1 MKKVIMSGIF
11 IFCLYLLQSTL
22 FAMFSIGGICPNLLI
37 IATASLGFL
46 GGKRTGIYAGFFSG
60 LLLDIA
66 FRPIYGVNALLYM
79 YIGFVCGSFKKVVYS
94 KDIKLPL
101 LLIAGSDFV
110 YGLAFYFFYFFF
122 RGKFEISY
130 YFLKIILPEVVY
142 TTIMACIIY
151 PVIHFV
157 MTRIELPEKKG
168 EQTIV

>member
-1 MKKVIMSGIF
+1 MKKAIASGIF

-22 FAMFSIGGICPNLLI
+22 FAMFSVGGIRPNLLI

-79 YIGFVCGSFKKVVYS
+79 YIGYVCGSFKKVVFS
-94 KDIKLPL
+94 GDIKMPL
-101 LLIAGSDFV
+101 LFIAGSDLV
-110 YGLAFYFFYFFF
+110 YNFAFYFFYFFF

-130 YFLKIILPEVVY
+130 YITKIILPEIVY

-157 MTRIELPEKKG
+157 MKRIEMPDKKG

>member
-1 MKKVIMSGIF
+1 MKKAIASGVF

-22 FAMFSIGGICPNLLI
+22 FAMFSIGGIRPNLLI

-79 YIGFVCGSFKKVVYS
+79 YIGFICGCFKKS
-94 KDIKLPL
+94 IFSADIKMPL
-101 LLIAGSDFV
+101 LFITGSDLLYNF
-110 YGLAFYFFYFFF
+110 AFYFFYFFF
-122 RGKFEISY
+122 RGKFELSY
-130 YFLKIILPEVVY
+130 YFLNIILPEVVY

-157 MTRIELPEKKG
+157 MKRIELPDKKG

>member
-1 MKKVIMSGIF
+1 MKKAIASGAF

-22 FAMFSIGGICPNLLI
+22 FAMFSIGGIRPNLLI

-60 LLLDIA
+60 LLIDIA

-79 YIGFVCGSFKKVVYS
+79 YIGYICGLFKKVVFS
-94 KDIKLPL
+94 GDIKMPL
-101 LLIAGSDFV
+101 LFIAGSDFV
-110 YGLAFYFFYFFF
+110 YNIAFYFFHFFF

-130 YFLKIILPEVVY
+130 YFTKIILPEMVY

-151 PVIHFV
+151 PLIHFV
-157 MTRIELPEKKG
+157 MKRIELPEKKG

>member
-1 MKKVIMSGIF
+1 MKKAIASGVF

-22 FAMFSIGGICPNLLI
+22 FAMFSIGGIRPNLLI

-79 YIGFVCGSFKKVVYS
+79 YIGFICGCFQKSIFS
-94 KDIKLPL
+94 ADIKMPL
-101 LLIAGSDFV
+101 LFITGSDLLYNF
-110 YGLAFYFFYFFF
+110 AFYFFYFFF
-122 RGKFEISY
+122 RGKFELSY
-130 YFLKIILPEVVY
+130 YFLNIILPEVVY

-157 MTRIELPEKKG
+157 MKRIELPDKKG

>member
-1 MKKVIMSGIF
+1 MKKAIASGVF

-22 FAMFSIGGICPNLLI
+22 FAMFSIGGIRPNLLI

-60 LLLDIA
+60 LLIDIG
-66 FRPIYGVNALLYM
+66 FRSFYGVNALLYM
-79 YIGFVCGSFKKVVYS
+79 YVGFACGSFKKVLFP

-101 LLIAGSDFV
+101 LFIAGSDLI
-110 YGLAFYFFYFFF
+110 YNLAYYFFHFFF

-130 YFLKIILPEVVY
+130 YFMKIILPEMVY

-151 PVIHFV
+151 PVIHYV
-157 MTRIELPEKKG
+157 INRIELPEKKG